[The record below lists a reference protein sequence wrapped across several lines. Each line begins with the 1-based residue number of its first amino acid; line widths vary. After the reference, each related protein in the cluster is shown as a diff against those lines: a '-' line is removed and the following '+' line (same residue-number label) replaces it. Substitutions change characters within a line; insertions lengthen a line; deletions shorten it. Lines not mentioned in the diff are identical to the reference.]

1 MSLIVTPRQLAH
13 RAELYHQLGS
23 TVAAGIPLIQAL
35 EIVANTPGARALR
48 KPLQHLILQL
58 QQGSTFAEA
67 LLSLGKWLPDFDI
80 ALLSAGEKSGR
91 LDTCFRL
98 LADYYSERARL
109 VRRVMADLAYPLL
122 TLHIAIFI
130 FPPNLLTSLVMN
142 GDVFGFLLAK
152 VKLLLPLYGLVF
164 LLIVACQGK
173 HGEAWRSLI
182 ERIVRGVPILGV
194 ARRNLALA
202 RLSAALEGLISAGVS
217 IIEAW
222 ELAAAASGSPALRRT
237 VFAWRPNVLAG
248 QTPAELVR
256 TSGAFPD
263 LFASLYHTGEVSGQL
278 DETLRR
284 LYKHYQEEGS
294 RKLHAVAQWTP
305 RLVYFGVLLGI
316 AYYVVSFWT
325 SYYGDLGK
333 VLDNP

>member
-1 MSLIVTPRQLAH
+1 MPLIVTPRQLAR

-23 TVAAGIPLIQAL
+23 TIAAGIPLIQAL
-35 EIVANTPGARALR
+35 EIVADTPGARSLR
-48 KPLQHLILQL
+48 GSLRQLISHL

-67 LLSLGKWLPDFDI
+67 LLSLGRWLPQFDV

-91 LDTCFRL
+91 LDASFRL

-109 VRRVMADLAYPLL
+109 VRSVMADLAYPLFI
-122 TLHIAIFI
+122 LHFAILV
-130 FPPNLLTSLVMN
+130 FPPGLLASLVWR
-142 GDVFGFLLAK
+142 GEVVPFVRAKLLM
-152 VKLLLPLYGLVF
+152 LLPLYGIT
-164 LLIVACQGK
+164 LLIILACQGK
-173 HGEAWRSLI
+173 HGETWRSLI
-182 ERIVRGVPILGV
+182 ERFLRGLPILGT

-237 VFAWRPNVLAG
+237 VFGWRPNLLAG

-256 TSGAFPD
+256 QSGAFPD
-263 LFASLYHTGEVSGQL
+263 LFASLYNSGEISGQL

-294 RKLHAVAQWTP
+294 RKLHAVAQWSP
-305 RLVYFGVLLGI
+305 RLIYLGLLLAIGYQVI
-316 AYYVVSFWT
+316 RFWT
-325 SYYGDLGK
+325 NYYGNL
-333 VLDNP
+333 LNNF

>member
-1 MSLIVTPRQLAH
+1 MSLIVTPRQLAR
-13 RAELYHQLGS
+13 RAEMYHQLGA
-23 TVAAGIPLIQAL
+23 TIAAGIPLIQAL
-35 EIVANTPGARALR
+35 EIVSGNRGAHGLQ
-48 KPLQHLILQL
+48 KPLRSLIAHL
-58 QQGSTFAEA
+58 QQGSTFSEA

-91 LDTCFRL
+91 LDTCFRML
-98 LADYYSERARL
+98 SDYYSERARL
-109 VRRVMADLAYPLL
+109 VRSVIADLAYPVL
-122 TLHIAIFI
+122 TLHIAIFV
-130 FPPNLLTSLVMN
+130 FPPNLLTSLVLN
-142 GDVFGFLLAK
+142 GDVFTFLTAK
-152 VKLLLPLYGLVF
+152 LKQLVPLYVFVF
-164 LLIVACQGK
+164 LVVFACQGK

-182 ERIVRGVPILGV
+182 ERIVRSIPILGA

-237 VFAWRPNVLAG
+237 VFGWRPNVLAG
-248 QTPAELVR
+248 QTPAEMVR

-263 LFASLYHTGEVSGQL
+263 LFASLYNSGEVSGQL

-284 LYKHYQEEGS
+284 LYRHYQEEGS
-294 RKLHAVAQWTP
+294 RKLQAVAQWTP
-305 RLVYFGVLLGI
+305 RLIYIGLLLGI

-325 SYYGDLGK
+325 NYYGNL
-333 VLDNP
+333 LNNF